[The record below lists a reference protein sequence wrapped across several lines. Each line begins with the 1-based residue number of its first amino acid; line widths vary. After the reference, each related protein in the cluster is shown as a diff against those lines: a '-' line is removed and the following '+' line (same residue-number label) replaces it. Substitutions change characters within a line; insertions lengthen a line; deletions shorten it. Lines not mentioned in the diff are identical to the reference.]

1 MPGRPRRPW
10 CTAAVAGRRGGPAAR
25 RGGAGGRAG
34 GRRGRLRRPRPGC
47 RRAGRR
53 SRTGAG
59 ALRLG
64 FACVERGVSY
74 LAVPALREA
83 LRHSPG
89 SLAVLRELVSAY
101 EDEGRHREARD
112 EVVRHADA
120 LDDWPDRYLFV
131 FNALMAGDLETAP
144 RQHALLRDP
153 EDPAGGRRGTGRTGC
168 SPERRTPSGPAR
180 WARPT
185 AAARGGRRSRAGP
198 GGRPSGGGARRR
210 QGHVAAWG
218 ALPPGVL
225 RVRAEFPIRL
235 NEGPA
240 ERGGVAPPAQ
250 HLMDLTGINQAR
262 LRDRCDRLMR

>member
-1 MPGRPRRPW
+1 MFSLGNRRPASPESPELLEAW
-10 CTAAVAGRRGGPAAR
+10 KCLDARDVPGALRRLRAAGEDQPLGEVALVAGRAAAA
-25 RGGAGGRAG
+25 AGFDDLAQAAAALAAAPERAQ
-34 GRRGRLRRPRPGC
+34 
-47 RRAGRR
+47 
-53 SRTGAG
+53 
-59 ALRLG
+59 ALYDFG

-153 EDPAGGRRGTGRTGC
+153 EDPAGGRRGTGRTGMLARAADAERAGTLGSTHGC
-168 SPERRTPSGPAR
+168 GTGRAAESGRARRTIVRRRSSPPSGARGCVGSAPAWCPPGACRVPDSPERG
-180 WARPT
+180 
-185 AAARGGRRSRAGP
+185 AG
-198 GGRPSGGGARRR
+198 
-210 QGHVAAWG
+210 
-218 ALPPGVL
+218 
-225 RVRAEFPIRL
+225 
-235 NEGPA
+235 
-240 ERGGVAPPAQ
+240 
-250 HLMDLTGINQAR
+250 
-262 LRDRCDRLMR
+262 